1 MKIEN
6 SGKPVATSAANEA
19 RNRAAI
25 AGQKASTT
33 VAAASDKVELSS
45 LSSSLQKA
53 EAAMADTPAI
63 DQKKVDE
70 IRQAISD
77 GRFKVDANRVAD
89 GLIASVREMLGRQG

>member
-6 SGKPVATSAANEA
+6 TGKPVAAGSANEA
-19 RNRAAI
+19 RNRPAV
-25 AGQKASTT
+25 AGQNVPAT
-33 VAAASDKVELSS
+33 VATASDKVELSS

-53 EAAMADTPAI
+53 EAAMAETPVI

-70 IRQAISD
+70 IRQAIAD
-77 GRFKVDANRVAD
+77 GRFKVDADRVAD

>member
-6 SGKPVATSAANEA
+6 SGKPVATSATNEA

-25 AGQKASTT
+25 ASQNAGTT
-33 VAAASDKVELSS
+33 VASASDKVELSS

-53 EAAMADTPAI
+53 EAAMAETPMI

-70 IRQAISD
+70 IRQAITD
-77 GRFKVDANRVAD
+77 GRFKVDADRVAD

>member
-6 SGKPVATSAANEA
+6 SGKPVATSPANEA
-19 RNRAAI
+19 RNRASVSSQNAW
-25 AGQKASTT
+25 TT

-53 EAAMADTPAI
+53 EAAMAETPAI

-70 IRQAISD
+70 IRQAIAD